1 MLLPSAYSQLLQ
13 KLQLA
18 LDLSRSV
25 GVVAESVNEDL
36 KDKRGDSQAS
46 PALSVGGVGAPA
58 AHLYV
63 LPVLQLGLVLPVLVL
78 QPVFFSFDKVFVVSA
93 VTVQPLGV
101 QVDDIGYHRIQ
112 EVSVVGD
119 N

>member
-46 PALSVGGVGAPA
+46 PALSVGGSAVPQRTCMCC
-58 AHLYV
+58 LYCSWASYS
-63 LPVLQLGLVLPVLVL
+63 LCWFFSLSSLVLIK
-78 QPVFFSFDKVFVVSA
+78 FS
-93 VTVQPLGV
+93 
-101 QVDDIGYHRIQ
+101 
-112 EVSVVGD
+112 
-119 N
+119 